1 MLGFFQQNYLNDKSH
16 EQIVLEES
24 STKSGQSA
32 SGDESFLSQAYN
44 VLHTA
49 INRAFAANP
58 RNEIYQ
64 RRLIDN
70 LSNRLTKFLARM
82 IKMRKM
88 LTELL
93 KQEIEIDAISEVA
106 LKL

>member
-49 INRAFAANP
+49 IDRAFAAS
-58 RNEIYQ
+58 NEMHQ
-64 RRLIDN
+64 RRRINN
-70 LSNRLTKFLARM
+70 LSNRLTEFLARM
-82 IKMRKM
+82 IKMRTM